1 MDLATLAA
9 LISGIASLLAVIG
22 LWVELRRSRVALMT
36 ETALRLE
43 ERFYSPEMIATR
55 QIAAKKLIDGDPY
68 NHELSEVL
76 DFHATMT
83 SLLKRRAIDRQLVLD
98 LQEYWMIRYYLV
110 SQPYITE
117 ARKYDP
123 DSWVSLGELVDKLL
137 SKSND
142 NLNPEALQLFLYE
155 EARLDQSQIAARLQS
170 GGREKETD
178 LAGE

>member
-55 QIAAKKLIDGDPY
+55 QSAARKLIDGDAF

-110 SQPYITE
+110 SQPYILE

-123 DSWVSLGELVDKLL
+123 DSWVSLGELVDKLMA
-137 SKSND
+137 KCND
-142 NLNPEALQLFLYE
+142 NLTSEALQLFLYE
-155 EARLDQSQIAARLQS
+155 EARFDQAQIAALLPRAEEEIELERM
-170 GGREKETD
+170 G
-178 LAGE
+178 